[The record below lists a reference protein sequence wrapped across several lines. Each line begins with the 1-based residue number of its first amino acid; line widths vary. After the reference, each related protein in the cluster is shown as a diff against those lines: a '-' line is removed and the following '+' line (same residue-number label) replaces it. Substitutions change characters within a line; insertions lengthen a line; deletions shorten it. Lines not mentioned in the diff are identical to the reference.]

1 MNFLENIAIIIQNRM
16 RNYLRFSLLI
26 SLSLIFSSSIFAN
39 NQQLDS
45 AQFYYENGN
54 YESAIASYNRVLES
68 DEISPEIYFNLGN
81 CYFKMDNIP
90 SAILYYEK
98 AKKIEPNNEDL
109 EYNLNVAN
117 SRIADRIEPVPEMLH
132 LKLMRSISNSLD
144 ADSWAWLFIGLFILF
159 LLFLAIYLISR
170 RRGVR
175 KFGFTMAA
183 LFLLFSI
190 ISFAISRSEHN
201 FVKTENSAIIFEPS
215 VTIKSSPNK
224 SSKDLFVLHDGT
236 KLQLLEKVG
245 DWYKIRIASGSVG
258 WIEADKI
265 RVI

>member
-1 MNFLENIAIIIQNRM
+1 M
-16 RNYLRFSLLI
+16 
-26 SLSLIFSSSIFAN
+26 
-39 NQQLDS
+39 
-45 AQFYYENGN
+45 
-54 YESAIASYNRVLES
+54 
-68 DEISPEIYFNLGN
+68 
-81 CYFKMDNIP
+81 
-90 SAILYYEK
+90 
-98 AKKIEPNNEDL
+98 
-109 EYNLNVAN
+109 
-117 SRIADRIEPVPEMLH
+117 
-132 LKLMRSISNSLD
+132 
-144 ADSWAWLFIGLFILF
+144 
-159 LLFLAIYLISR
+159 
-170 RRGVR
+170 
-175 KFGFTMAA
+175 
-183 LFLLFSI
+183 LFSI